1 MDTWQYPNRYMKLPL
16 IAIEIAVAFGVPLAW
31 AVWQLLSVR
40 RELRQDREK
49 ATRQNEATTAVE
61 SSEHKD

>member
-1 MDTWQYPNRYMKLPL
+1 MKLPL